1 MARRNEKYTPEMREQ
16 TAAYILESG
25 KSATKTAKEMG
36 IDVNTVCR
44 WVQDYR
50 KKHNLPSYAEEKGIK
65 RSMRILK
72 RKLMQARCRINPS
85 VTQAELASVMNISR
99 RSIQLLMKEL
109 TERGVIERV
118 GSKKVGSWIVKQ

>member
-36 IDVNTVCR
+36 IDVNTACR

-72 RKLMQARCRINPS
+72 RKMMQARCRIEN
-85 VTQAELASVMNISR
+85 TYCYYC
-99 RSIQLLMKEL
+99 
-109 TERGVIERV
+109 
-118 GSKKVGSWIVKQ
+118 VKTHP

>member
-1 MARRNEKYTPEMREQ
+1 MDCGEKRIVGYNFIRILKCKWLTRRNEKYTPEMREQ

-65 RSMRILK
+65 LIL
-72 RKLMQARCRINPS
+72 LFY
-85 VTQAELASVMNISR
+85 T
-99 RSIQLLMKEL
+99 
-109 TERGVIERV
+109 
-118 GSKKVGSWIVKQ
+118 

>member
-16 TAAYILESG
+16 TAAAAYILESG

-50 KKHNLPSYAEEKGIK
+50 KKHNLPSYAEEKGLLEHRITRHIQS
-65 RSMRILK
+65 RSCVRKKSYSSGRNLRRQDHRRARIHS
-72 RKLMQARCRINPS
+72 ADSVNPS
-85 VTQAELASVMNISR
+85 VPRGALGIFLC
-99 RSIQLLMKEL
+99 LL
-109 TERGVIERV
+109 I
-118 GSKKVGSWIVKQ
+118 